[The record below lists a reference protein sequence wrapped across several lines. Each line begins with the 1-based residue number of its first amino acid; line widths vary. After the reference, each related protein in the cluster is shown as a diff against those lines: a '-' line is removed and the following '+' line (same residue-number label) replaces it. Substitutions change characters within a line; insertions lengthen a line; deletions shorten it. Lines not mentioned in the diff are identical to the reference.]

1 MVSAPTRQAPS
12 TSHDTHRTPSSLH
25 VAYVEPR
32 ALPSLLHSM
41 SAPKPMAV
49 ISFGY
54 PLSHDIPCPV
64 IVPNLPQIAGSPLI
78 EVWTSDR
85 LVHTTTDGNLAL
97 AMNGEWLIGTISLDE
112 RPGQSLE
119 SLTCDAYQRILSHIN
134 EAGYPSLCRVW
145 NYIPRINEE
154 QDGLERYRRFCVGR
168 HHALA
173 ERLPGFPDSL
183 PAATAVGT
191 KSGPLQMLFLASI
204 KQPTHLGNPRQVHAY
219 EYPLD
224 YGPRSPSFA
233 RATLWQ
239 SERNTM
245 VFLAGTASV
254 VGHASQHIDSPIDQT
269 YESIRN
275 VIAVLEQANTICVT
289 DFLKGSAGTLYKV
302 YVRHPDT
309 FPAIIRALHTSP
321 LPAKSFL
328 FLQGDLC
335 RRELLIEL
343 EGVIVSESSAP

>member
-1 MVSAPTRQAPS
+1 MASAPTRQAPS
-12 TSHDTHRTPSSLH
+12 TSHDTHRTSSSLR

-32 ALPSLLHSM
+32 ALPPLLHSM

-49 ISFGY
+49 TSFGY

-64 IVPNLPQIAGSPLI
+64 IVPDLPQIASSPLI

-85 LVHTTTDGNLAL
+85 LVHTTTDGNLAT

-112 RPGQSLE
+112 RPGHSLDL
-119 SLTCDAYQRILSHIN
+119 LTYDAYQRILHHIN

-145 NYIPRINEE
+145 NYVPHINDE

-168 HHALA
+168 HQALA
-173 ERLPGFPDSL
+173 ERLPDFPDSL

-204 KQPTHLGNPRQVHAY
+204 KQPVHLGNPRQVHAY
-219 EYPLD
+219 EYPSD

-239 SERNTM
+239 SGRNTM
-245 VFLAGTASV
+245 LFIAGTASV
-254 VGHASQHIDSPIDQT
+254 VGHASRHIGSPADQT
-269 YESIRN
+269 HESIRN
-275 VIAVLEQANTICVT
+275 VMAVLEQAGTACVT
-289 DFLKGSAGTLYKV
+289 DFLKDSNETLYKV
-302 YVRHPDT
+302 YVRHPETLAD
-309 FPAIIRALHTSP
+309 IVRALRTSP

-343 EGVIVSESSAP
+343 EGVIVSE